1 MTSSTQSVASAFRN
15 ILGETTGVI
24 IPGHIG
30 NATVG
35 LPPNSSP
42 SQPREVRVFAA
53 AVETPNIAVSSSK
66 TLLKKQAI
74 LASSTD
80 GSGQIISKSTSY
92 YASAAYRAKSVDYTS
107 SNPLSLP
114 PQKHIHSISP
124 SSSSQKRVV
133 AFKSHL
139 NHPHQ
144 SNETVDLSWILNN
157 KKSADSSEV
166 SHVAQLDPWKDSD
179 FSWSD
184 EAQSL
189 KNLFLKSLCQTQHND
204 PQKLKSN
211 SSLPSVLTLDFIHKH
226 FETLRLHGQGITH
239 IDAGLSKFVHLKEL
253 SLTGNLISVVEHIP
267 TSMVML
273 HLNANKLNHIPELAH
288 LDHLLHLG
296 LGYNQIDT
304 LCNLRHN
311 DSVRTV
317 KPHQMKKSSRPTV
330 SKSLSQQSRTKATP
344 TAHLLPAG
352 HFINPALSSA
362 ILGSVPKD
370 GLSEGL
376 PSTLVSLDLAWN
388 HLCDL
393 EETVACLKK
402 LPNLKIL
409 FLQGNPLCMANPYP
423 IYVIRSLPRLVSL
436 DEMLTIDLVRL
447 NTQSISPASMDDM
460 KTVKLR
466 IVATSLTG
474 VSEAVGIE
482 NETPNQPPDDYEYFL
497 EFLLG
502 ICCLAPVLSHPV
514 PWTPMVLET
523 RFDQIVEF
531 GLCTMIRN
539 AFRDG
544 ICVRLFRRRLTYT
557 ASSALDNAV
566 PSRVVRAESARRGI
580 SSGGTQQMA
589 SDQPKLMGSAV
600 SPKKAAER
608 LVKGGAAAGRCQ
620 GQARR
625 KEDTGMQWVATEAET
640 VMIGKCNLPLLDLV
654 NGQTSLIGDYP
665 FEYISTVG
673 SDTNAQPTME
683 GTLHAEIWL
692 NPKME
697 VDS

>member
-80 GSGQIISKSTSY
+80 GSGQIISKSASY
-92 YASAAYRAKSVDYTS
+92 YASAAYRAKPVD
-107 SNPLSLP
+107 SNPSKPLSLL

-157 KKSADSSEV
+157 KKGADSSEV

-460 KTVKLR
+460 KT
-466 IVATSLTG
+466 
-474 VSEAVGIE
+474 
-482 NETPNQPPDDYEYFL
+482 
-497 EFLLG
+497 G

-531 GLCTMIRN
+531 GLCTMLRN

-600 SPKKAAER
+600 SPKKAAEK
-608 LVKGGAAAGRCQ
+608 LVKGGAAAGRKVPRASEAQ
-620 GQARR
+620 
-625 KEDTGMQWVATEAET
+625 KKIQWVATEAET

-692 NPKME
+692 NPKTE
-697 VDS
+697 VGS